1 VNLAGIQEENT
12 MQKIITY
19 ISRDDFEDRI
29 DRIAKPICWVILI
42 LAAIYFAP
50 PVIKAF
56 WG

>member
-1 VNLAGIQEENT
+1 MEESK
-12 MQKIITY
+12 MRKITTY